1 MSENKKMGRPS
12 IFTKELGENICAQ
25 LAEGRTLRAICRDE
39 GMPDMKSIFNW
50 LQKDEEFFQH
60 YTQAREVQA
69 HVLADEVVELAESLG
84 NACESEEAQA
94 IRTRMDARKWYT
106 GKVLPKIYGER
117 TILEKPPE
125 QPIDWDAFFSSGMK
139 ALGEKDKIQ
148 DGEAG

>member
-1 MSENKKMGRPS
+1 MSEKKPVGRPS
-12 IFTKELGENICAQ
+12 LYTKELANKICAD
-25 LAEGRTLRAICRDE
+25 LADGRTLRGICRDE
-39 GMPDMKSIFNW
+39 GMPTFQTVFNW
-50 LQKDEEFFQH
+50 LNADEEFFER
-60 YTQAREVQA
+60 YTHAREVQA
-69 HVLADEVVELAESLG
+69 HALADEVIELAERLG

-106 GKVLPKIYGER
+106 GKVLPKIFGER
-117 TILEKPPE
+117 MSLDKPPE